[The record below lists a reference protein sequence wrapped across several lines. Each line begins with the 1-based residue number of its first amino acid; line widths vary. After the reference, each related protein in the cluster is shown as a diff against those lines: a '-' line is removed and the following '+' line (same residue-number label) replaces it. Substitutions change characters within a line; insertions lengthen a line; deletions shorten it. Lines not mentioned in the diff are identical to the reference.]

1 MPARNALVL
10 ALALSACASSSSWTR
25 VRADGEVT
33 PNVDPPKDVLKL
45 ASRDLSKGEQRV
57 LDQQGLVILAKDPV
71 QSFHVGYTA
80 LFHAHSPVY
89 VTADSLLYAW
99 HSSYDKILTQLEYAA
114 LIPSLD
120 AILEGLRGRLAA
132 AEGSPEARADLD
144 VYLAV
149 SASFLRGKVQPPVAG
164 GDEKQ
169 IAALFEAGQK
179 AQGLGFELFG
189 VPAQFD
195 FSMLKPRGHYAN
207 RAELQQYFRAMSW
220 LGRAEVQIATRRSP
234 EQPWKINRRALD
246 AAVLLGE
253 MFDAPLREQWKR
265 IDTTLGTLVGP
276 SDSMSLPGLEA
287 ALAKLG
293 PVIGKSDADIVNAFE
308 APAAQKIRT
317 QLVGVGERSLAF
329 LLLGQRYVF
338 DSSVMSDLV
347 AGSITT
353 ETPRLMPTPLDVAA
367 AVFHNPSADALLQS
381 ERVRY
386 GAPYAEALARKT
398 KEPLPDDSV
407 AHMWL
412 GALRELSPDATR
424 DASLPAPLA
433 SDAFGRRM
441 LETQLASW
449 AELRHDNL
457 LYTKQSYTAEL
468 GCEFPSAYI
477 DPYPAFYAKLGA
489 MAGRVQAAVA
499 ALPPDPRLEHVGRYL
514 EGMTRTMQRLETI
527 AKHERANEPMTEDD
541 LQWIDHMV
549 SLDGR
554 NAVCTT
560 TIDPKGW
567 YAELYYEQKTALWHD
582 PVVADVHTQPT
593 DEAGNMVGKVLHV
606 GTGLPRMMAI
616 TIRHDGGQHTQTYR
630 GLVSSYYEL
639 VTGSFE
645 RLTDQ
650 EWRAK
655 FQGSAPSAPTWL
667 APISGTR

>member
-1 MPARNALVL
+1 MV
-10 ALALSACASSSSWTR
+10 
-25 VRADGEVT
+25 ADREVT
-33 PNVDPPKDVLKL
+33 PNIDPPKDVLKL
-45 ASRDLSKGEQRV
+45 ASRDLTKAEQRV
-57 LDQQGLVILAKDPV
+57 LDAQGLVILAKDPV

-132 AEGSPEARADLD
+132 TEGSPEARADLD

-169 IAALFEAGQK
+169 IAALFEAGQRS
-179 AQGLGFELFG
+179 QGLAFELFG
-189 VPAQFD
+189 VQAQFD
-195 FSMLKPRGHYAN
+195 FSMLRPRGHYAD

-220 LGRAEVQIATRRSP
+220 LGRAELQIATRKAP
-234 EQPWKINRRALD
+234 DQPWKVNRRALG
-246 AAVLLGE
+246 AATLLGA
-253 MFDAPLREQWKR
+253 MFDAPLREKWR
-265 IDTTLGTLVGP
+265 LIDTTLGTLVGP
-276 SDSMSLPGLEA
+276 ADSMSLPGLEA

-293 PVIGKSDADIVNAFE
+293 PVAGKSDAEIAAAFE
-308 APAAQKIRT
+308 APTAQKIRT
-317 QLVGVGERSLAF
+317 QLVGVGESSLAF

-347 AGSITT
+347 AGSIDTV
-353 ETPRLMPTPLDVAA
+353 PARVMPTPLDVAA

-381 ERVRY
+381 ERTRY
-386 GAPYAEALARKT
+386 GAPYAEALARKA

-407 AHMWL
+407 AHTWL
-412 GALRELSPDATR
+412 GALRELSPDGKR
-424 DASLPAPLA
+424 DAALPAPLA

-441 LETQLASW
+441 LATQLASW

-489 MAGRVQAAVA
+489 MAGRVQAVVA
-499 ALPPDPRLEHVGRYL
+499 AMPADPRIEHVGRYV
-514 EGMTRTMQRLETI
+514 EGMRKTTQRLEAI
-527 AKHERANEPMTEDD
+527 AKRERANEPMTDED
-541 LQWIDHMV
+541 LAWIDHMV

-616 TIRHDGGQHTQTYR
+616 TIRHDGGTHTQTYR
-630 GLVSSYYEL
+630 GLVSSYHEL
-639 VTGSFE
+639 VTKDFA
-645 RLTDQ
+645 RLTDE
-650 EWRAK
+650 EWRAR
-655 FQGSAPSAPTWL
+655 FQGDAPTAPSWL
-667 APISGTR
+667 APITAR